1 VATITRSVQ
10 EIGRSTAEAIYETRL
25 EEREAAAKL
34 ESRLERLLISH
45 QSFSNGRTDRYANL
59 PEVPMAQSASTDLVS
74 RGSTRASADASNDFG
89 EHSFGDRAQSS
100 SLRRKIDGV
109 GTSMDAIETFFG

>member
-45 QSFSNGRTDRYANL
+45 QSFSNGRTDRYINL
-59 PEVPMAQSASTDLVS
+59 PGIPMAQLASTDLVS
-74 RGSTRASADASNDFG
+74 RSSTRASADASNDFG